1 MRTASLVG
9 VADCSVQVSGL
20 DMFAEGDPAV
30 IMQAVVP
37 KL

>member
-1 MRTASLVG
+1 MRTANLVG
-9 VADCSVQVSGL
+9 VVDCSVQVSRL
-20 DMFAEGDPAV
+20 DVFAEGDPAV